1 MKHRE
6 ASVLSGAL
14 TCRQK
19 RSVIEVDVSLDM
31 WLGEY
36 MEAVQ
41 VQFGP
46 RVWFIGLQ
54 GSFGRGEA
62 TAESDLDVVLILD
75 AVSAADLRAYSAMLD
90 RLPERERVC
99 GFVSGKGVLLA
110 WEPADLFQFCHDTRP
125 LLGTLDQ
132 VLEKITEGD
141 VHRAVWTGACN
152 VYHMCAHNMVHEKS
166 LDILRDLYQS
176 AGFTLQAIAYL
187 QTGQYARK
195 KQELCLLLQP
205 EDRHILEV
213 GMELRQTREAPA
225 ESFQG
230 WSEDLLRWASAW
242 VQKSAGAE
250 GKPV

>member
-1 MKHRE
+1 
-6 ASVLSGAL
+6 
-14 TCRQK
+14 
-19 RSVIEVDVSLDM
+19 
-31 WLGEY
+31 

-99 GFVSGKGVLLA
+99 GFVSGKGELLA

-132 VLEKITEGD
+132 VLEKITEGTS
-141 VHRAVWTGACN
+141 TGRSGQGLA
-152 VYHMCAHNMVHEKS
+152 MCTTCAPTIWSMKKS

>member
-62 TAESDLDVVLILD
+62 TAG
-75 AVSAADLRAYSAMLD
+75 
-90 RLPERERVC
+90 ERPGC
-99 GFVSGKGVLLA
+99 GAHFGRGVSGRSPGLQRHAGPVAGTGTGYAGLCQEKGSSWPGSLRTSFNFAMIPGPSWGPWIRCWRKSRRGTSTGRSGQGLQCV
-110 WEPADLFQFCHDTRP
+110 PHVRP
-125 LLGTLDQ
+125 
-132 VLEKITEGD
+132 
-141 VHRAVWTGACN
+141 
-152 VYHMCAHNMVHEKS
+152 
-166 LDILRDLYQS
+166 
-176 AGFTLQAIAYL
+176 
-187 QTGQYARK
+187 QYG
-195 KQELCLLLQP
+195 P
-205 EDRHILEV
+205 
-213 GMELRQTREAPA
+213 
-225 ESFQG
+225 
-230 WSEDLLRWASAW
+230 
-242 VQKSAGAE
+242 
-250 GKPV
+250 

>member
-1 MKHRE
+1 M
-6 ASVLSGAL
+6 
-14 TCRQK
+14 
-19 RSVIEVDVSLDM
+19 
-31 WLGEY
+31 
-36 MEAVQ
+36 
-41 VQFGP
+41 
-46 RVWFIGLQ
+46 
-54 GSFGRGEA
+54 
-62 TAESDLDVVLILD
+62 
-75 AVSAADLRAYSAMLD
+75 
-90 RLPERERVC
+90 RVC
-99 GFVSGKGVLLA
+99 VRKGELLA

-132 VLEKITEGD
+132 VLEKITAGD

-166 LDILRDLYQS
+166 PDILRALYQS

-250 GKPV
+250 GKLV

>member
-99 GFVSGKGVLLA
+99 GFVSGKGELLA

-132 VLEKITEGD
+132 VPH
-141 VHRAVWTGACN
+141 VRP
-152 VYHMCAHNMVHEKS
+152 
-166 LDILRDLYQS
+166 
-176 AGFTLQAIAYL
+176 
-187 QTGQYARK
+187 QYG
-195 KQELCLLLQP
+195 P
-205 EDRHILEV
+205 
-213 GMELRQTREAPA
+213 
-225 ESFQG
+225 
-230 WSEDLLRWASAW
+230 
-242 VQKSAGAE
+242 
-250 GKPV
+250 

>member
-1 MKHRE
+1 M
-6 ASVLSGAL
+6 
-14 TCRQK
+14 
-19 RSVIEVDVSLDM
+19 DVSLDM

-75 AVSAADLRAYSAMLD
+75 AVSAADLWAYSAMLD

-99 GFVSGKGVLLA
+99 GFVSGKGELLA

-152 VYHMCAHNMVHEKS
+152 AYHMCAHNMVHEKS
-166 LDILRDLYQS
+166 LENLFRHTQGVQIHREVQLHTVVGVNIPTVGVQTH
-176 AGFTLQAIAYL
+176 GF
-187 QTGQYARK
+187 
-195 KQELCLLLQP
+195 LLHSSKNASTRPQ
-205 EDRHILEV
+205 RHRIS
-213 GMELRQTREAPA
+213 PA
-225 ESFQG
+225 SF
-230 WSEDLLRWASAW
+230 
-242 VQKSAGAE
+242 
-250 GKPV
+250 

>member
-99 GFVSGKGVLLA
+99 GFVSGKGELLA
-110 WEPADLFQFCHDTRP
+110 WEPADLFQFAMIPGPSWGPWIRCWRKSRRGTSTGRSGQGLAMCTTCAPTIWSMKKAWTFCGTCINLLDLPSRP
-125 LLGTLDQ
+125 LPTCKRGNMPGRNRSCASCCSRRTGTF
-132 VLEKITEGD
+132 
-141 VHRAVWTGACN
+141 W
-152 VYHMCAHNMVHEKS
+152 
-166 LDILRDLYQS
+166 
-176 AGFTLQAIAYL
+176 
-187 QTGQYARK
+187 
-195 KQELCLLLQP
+195 
-205 EDRHILEV
+205 
-213 GMELRQTREAPA
+213 
-225 ESFQG
+225 
-230 WSEDLLRWASAW
+230 RWAWS
-242 VQKSAGAE
+242 
-250 GKPV
+250 